1 LDFAPEAIDI
11 ETGTEIGWQDF
22 YYAVATKRDFP
33 VNKET

>member
-22 YYAVATKRDFP
+22 YYDIATERDFP
-33 VNKET
+33 GDEDS